1 MSEGGRRR
9 REGEGDEGNEHGR
22 PQMDD
27 TVGGE
32 ARVAKNGRGSAPF
45 KRPAEAGRGWKYK
58 AWSCHSSSAVT
69 RPNTPE
75 VSPYTKSWFQVVNHT
90 IDVNCVLSR

>member
-22 PQMDD
+22 PQLDD
-27 TVGGE
+27 AVGGE
-32 ARVAKNGRGSAPF
+32 ARVAKKGRGSAPF
-45 KRPAEAGRGWKYK
+45 KRPREAERLGVQSRVVPLVRGHTTE
-58 AWSCHSSSAVT
+58 CT
-69 RPNTPE
+69 R
-75 VSPYTKSWFQVVNHT
+75 VLQVFNPT